1 MNTREKLLER
11 IQHIKDEKILEEM
24 LEMIELEM
32 NLSTD
37 IIELNTE
44 QKEAIDQGLKDIDEG
59 KSMNQ
64 TDVDNFL
71 KEWLNTK

>member
-11 IQHIKDEKILEEM
+11 IQNIKDEKILEEM

-32 NLSTD
+32 NLSTE

-44 QKEAIDQGLKDIDEG
+44 QKSAIDQGLKDIDEG

-64 TDVDNFL
+64 KDVDNFF

>member
-11 IQHIKDEKILEEM
+11 IQHIKDEKILEDM

-32 NLSTD
+32 NLSTE

-44 QKEAIDQGLKDIDEG
+44 QKSAIDQGLKDIDEG

-64 TDVDNFL
+64 KDVDNFF